1 MSGVDGV
8 TSDDPSGRFRPAFLA
23 ELRRTVGTRARRR
36 LLAITLVI
44 GVLAAVGV
52 ALGVPPPDR
61 TIVAVVTPVQL
72 LMSVTVPFFGV
83 LLAADLRRSDRTR
96 VAPMLLAA
104 VALAAVVA
112 IFGVLVSVLA
122 TAAVPSEAPQGRW
135 QHLGTIVLGSVLV
148 QGVAQLVGTGLGLL
162 VRSVILGCIATIV
175 IPLGLW
181 FLLGVV
187 PALSPAQAWLT
198 PFPSVQ
204 HLLSG
209 EMTLVSWA
217 QWFVVAL
224 IWGFGLNA
232 VGVLR
237 LRRTRSTP

>member
-1 MSGVDGV
+1 MGVDGAA
-8 TSDDPSGRFRPAFLA
+8 SDEVSGRSRSAFLG
-23 ELRRTVGTRARRR
+23 EIRRTVGTRARRR

-44 GVLAAVGV
+44 GVLTAVGV

-61 TIVAVVTPVQL
+61 TIAAVVTPVQL

-83 LLAADLRRSDRTR
+83 LLAGDLRRSDRTR

-112 IFGVLVSVLA
+112 IFAVLVSVLA

-162 VRSVILGCIATIV
+162 VRSVVLGCIATIV

-181 FLLGVV
+181 FVLGAV

-209 EMTLVSWA
+209 EMTPVSWV

-232 VGVLR
+232 VGALR
-237 LRRTRSTP
+237 FRRTRSTR